1 MTSSVA
7 PIRLG
12 TRQSLL
18 ARWQA
23 DWVASQ
29 LRVHGAE
36 VILVPMVTL
45 GDRQSE
51 VPPGASGDRGVF
63 TKEIQRALVDREV
76 DLAVHSLKDLPTD
89 PVPGLCL
96 SAVSER
102 ASVADALVSA
112 HYSSLDT
119 LPRGASVGTGSPRRR
134 AQLLYARGDLV
145 MKDIRGNVNTRL
157 RKLDAGDYE
166 ALVLAEAGL
175 ERLGLAGRIAQSLPP
190 EVSLPAVGQ
199 GALGLET
206 RCDDA
211 RVRQIVE
218 HLDHPETRAA
228 VVAERAMLATLGGG
242 CLSPVAAWG
251 RVESGRLVLTGRV
264 LSLDG
269 SEKVGATLSAVLVEA
284 ELLGRR
290 VAETLDAQGA
300 QRLIDAARSAGR

>member
-1 MTSSVA
+1 M
-7 PIRLG
+7 
-12 TRQSLL
+12 
-18 ARWQA
+18 
-23 DWVASQ
+23 
-29 LRVHGAE
+29 
-36 VILVPMVTL
+36 
-45 GDRQSE
+45 
-51 VPPGASGDRGVF
+51 
-63 TKEIQRALVDREV
+63 
-76 DLAVHSLKDLPTD
+76 
-89 PVPGLCL
+89 
-96 SAVSER
+96 
-102 ASVADALVSA
+102 
-112 HYSSLDT
+112 
-119 LPRGASVGTGSPRRR
+119 
-134 AQLLYARGDLV
+134 
-145 MKDIRGNVNTRL
+145 
-157 RKLDAGDYE
+157 
-166 ALVLAEAGL
+166 LAEAGL